1 MSTFKLLYDIKSKIW
16 GSDPA
21 CVSNSL
27 FKQDESMFELSDK
40 EFEAVQ
46 SLNDEYR
53 ESYFWQKAFE
63 HGIIYALEDPKGGP
77 LMIEDEGDMLLPL
90 WCHER
95 FALAFMQKQ
104 SLQTKVL
111 RIKRSDFMQVWL
123 PSLSAHGVHLAFMPV
138 WGKEDDISFVSQSAE
153 DLLKEQN
160 PMQDDAAQNQE
171 GAKK

>member
-1 MSTFKLLYDIKSKIW
+1 MRALKLLYNDIKAKIR
-16 GSDPA
+16 GADPA
-21 CVSNSL
+21 CGTPAL
-27 FKQDESMFELSDK
+27 LKQEESMFELSDK

-53 ESYFWQKAFE
+53 ESYFWQKAGE

-95 FALAFMQKQ
+95 FAKAFMEKQ
-104 SLQTKVL
+104 GLQTKIL
-111 RIKRSDFMQVWL
+111 RIKRSDFMEVWL

-138 WGKEDDISFVSQSAE
+138 CSEDDISFVSQSAA
-153 DLLKEQN
+153 DLLAEQN
-160 PMQDDAAQNQE
+160 PSEDDTASDQAQQ
-171 GAKK
+171 